1 MRRNRRFANLEI
13 AVAGTLASLLLR
25 FLTFSCHVTFE
36 GFDEIERRWAER
48 SSVVLACWHGRSLM
62 LPFVYRDR
70 QLGILNSAHRDGA
83 IIAHVLEKLGLT
95 VTRGSSSRR
104 GVAGLLGLYR
114 LMRKGVDVALVPDG
128 PRGPAGVV
136 KPGVIVLARDGGR
149 PVVGL
154 SWSASRVF
162 RLASWDRMMVPAP
175 FSRVVVVAARE
186 LELAPEGDNER
197 DCRELEARLKA
208 ITRRADQA
216 VGRAPEDC

>member
-1 MRRNRRFANLEI
+1 
-13 AVAGTLASLLLR
+13 
-25 FLTFSCHVTFE
+25 
-36 GFDEIERRWAER
+36 
-48 SSVVLACWHGRSLM
+48 
-62 LPFVYRDR
+62 
-70 QLGILNSAHRDGA
+70 
-83 IIAHVLEKLGLT
+83 
-95 VTRGSSSRR
+95 
-104 GVAGLLGLYR
+104 VAGLLGLYR

-197 DCRELEARLKA
+197 DCRELETRLNA